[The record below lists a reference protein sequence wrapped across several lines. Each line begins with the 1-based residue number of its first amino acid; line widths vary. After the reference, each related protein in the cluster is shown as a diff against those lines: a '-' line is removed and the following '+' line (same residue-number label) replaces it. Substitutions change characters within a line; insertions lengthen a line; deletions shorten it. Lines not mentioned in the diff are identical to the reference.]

1 MHAGWRIYLIWACFA
16 ARLLFY
22 ASMLPLWEGFDEW
35 AHFAAIRIMAAGG
48 GALVERDA
56 PVPRDVA
63 ESLRLAP
70 VAWDLRDYP
79 PPAVTQD
86 AFWAMPAEERA
97 RRETAFRD
105 LPAAWRRQAGPAT
118 LTAYEALQPPLY
130 YWLMAPVAGLLE
142 GRGLAAQVMAIRWLS
157 VLLASLAVPL
167 VYLIARAVFGDMRV
181 ALGCAALAALMPEWA
196 IDVARVGNDC
206 LSVVLFSLLL
216 WLGLRLIEDGPR
228 MRWAAALGVALGLGL
243 LTKAWFLTAVP
254 AVALLFAWLARGGRF
269 SRAARAGALTAGI
282 ALAVSGW
289 WYVHNLLATG
299 TLAGLSESVMLR
311 NAGAGEMLEGALT
324 VPWLKAI
331 DSVLLSHLY
340 FGGWSALQARA
351 WMYHLFYAPVP
362 LAAVGLWR
370 MWRKQRTQRAQ
381 VGWLLAV
388 YLAFWAGQLYN
399 VVLIWLSKGVPT
411 SMGWYLYA
419 VVAAEVA
426 LAVAGLRAIL
436 PERGASWPVAAG
448 CLLFGAFDLYTLHAM
463 AIPYYTGMIRHKV
476 SGQLAALHAADF
488 QAVGFGEAVRRLE
501 AFKGGAVTE
510 PVLVALWVAYLAAT
524 VALVAWGLR
533 GEGRRVI
540 R

>member
-1 MHAGWRIYLIWACFA
+1 MHAGWRIYSIWACFA

-22 ASMLPLWEGFDEW
+22 ASVLPLWEGFDEW

-48 GALVERDA
+48 GPLVARDA
-56 PVPRDVA
+56 PVARDVA

-86 AFWAMPAEERA
+86 AFWALPAGDRA
-97 RRETAFRD
+97 RREAAFRD
-105 LPAAWRRQAGPAT
+105 MPADWRRQPGPPS

-130 YWLMAPVAGLLE
+130 YWLMAPVARLLD
-142 GRGLAAQVMAIRWLS
+142 GRGLAVQVMAIRWLS
-157 VLLASLAVPL
+157 ALLASLAIPL

-181 ALGCAALAALMPEWA
+181 ALGCAAVAALMPEWA
-196 IDVARVGNDC
+196 IDVVRVGNDC

-216 WLGLRLIEDGPR
+216 WLGLKLLEEGPR
-228 MRWAAALGVALGLGL
+228 MRWAAALGAALGLGL
-243 LTKAWFLTAVP
+243 LTKAWFLTAAP
-254 AVALLFAWLARGGRF
+254 AVALLFVWLARGGRIA
-269 SRAARAGALTAGI
+269 RAARAGAAAAGI
-282 ALAVSGW
+282 ALAISGW
-289 WYVHNLLATG
+289 WYAHNLLTTG
-299 TLAGLSESVMLR
+299 TLSGLSESVMLR
-311 NAGAGEMLEGALT
+311 HAGVGQMLSGAFS

-351 WMYHLFYAPVP
+351 WMYHLFYAVIL

-370 MWRKQRTQRAQ
+370 MPRRAP

-399 VVLIWLSKGVPT
+399 VVLLWLSKGVPT

-419 VVAAEVA
+419 AVAAEVV

-436 PERGASWPVAAG
+436 PEKAANWPVAAG
-448 CLLFGAFDLYTLHAM
+448 VLLFGILDLYTVHAM
-463 AIPYYTGMIRHKV
+463 AIPYYTGMIRHKP
-476 SGQLAALHAADF
+476 SGQLAALHAAEYH
-488 QAVGFGEAVRRLE
+488 AVGFGEALRRLTV
-501 AFKGGAVTE
+501 FKGGAVTE
-510 PVLVALWVAYLAAT
+510 PVLLALWAMYLAAT
-524 VALVAWGLR
+524 AALMVAGVC
-533 GEGRRVI
+533 GERRRVI